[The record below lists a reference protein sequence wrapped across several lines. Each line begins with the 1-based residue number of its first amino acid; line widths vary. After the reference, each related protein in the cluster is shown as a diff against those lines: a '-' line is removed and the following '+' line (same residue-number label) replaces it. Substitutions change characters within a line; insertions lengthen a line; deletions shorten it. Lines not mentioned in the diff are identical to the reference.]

1 MLVLY
6 LTLFDTAIRI
16 PLFVVVVLP
25 FWIPTTVS
33 EANPCLTP
41 FLGKDEV
48 LKFRDGLYASQS
60 STAKKRKREWV
71 RPGVIHTPEI
81 VV

>member
-1 MLVLY
+1 
-6 LTLFDTAIRI
+6 
-16 PLFVVVVLP
+16 
-25 FWIPTTVS
+25 
-33 EANPCLTP
+33 LTP